1 MTCTVYRF
9 EATAGQNV
17 SVKIRTGGSGLS
29 GGNLNSP
36 YGTIYGPDGEFVAA
50 LGDTAVRPRRSYN
63 ASLTLKAGVYT
74 IIIGSAQVDRYGLVG
89 DAPYQ
94 LTVESAED

>member
-1 MTCTVYRF
+1 M
-9 EATAGQNV
+9 

-36 YGTIYGPDGEFVAA
+36 YGTIYGPDGAFVAP
-50 LGDTAVRPRRSYN
+50 LGDTGVRPRRSYN
-63 ASLTLKAGVYT
+63 AALTLKSGVYT
-74 IIIGSAQVDRYGLVG
+74 IIVGSAQVDRYGLVG

-94 LTVESAED
+94 LSVQSVNA